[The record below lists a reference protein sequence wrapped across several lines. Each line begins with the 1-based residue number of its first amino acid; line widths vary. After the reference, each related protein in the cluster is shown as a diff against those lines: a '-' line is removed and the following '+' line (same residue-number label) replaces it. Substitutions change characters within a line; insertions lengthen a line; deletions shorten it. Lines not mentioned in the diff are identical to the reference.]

1 MSIFRPTRPS
11 RKPRYARPALQTLE
25 TRETPATLVSPT
37 TVTYQ
42 DTDGDDVTVRF
53 SKPVLTA
60 ANVNTVFQFNQGT
73 VIGSNGVEQQLWEID
88 LAGLGGAAKGTAVS
102 VLAARSPIHGGNGMA
117 NVGHIDATGID
128 LGAVVVDGD
137 LGQIN
142 AGDVT
147 TTTRGVASL
156 TVQSMGRFGAN
167 TQAPGGDLASSI
179 KGAIDRI
186 AVKSDFN
193 GARIDT
199 SGGLD
204 GRVGTIAIG
213 GSIIGGALPSSGLF
227 NVTGDIGSVTVKGN
241 IIGGT
246 SANSGVI
253 YCEGKLGSLTVG
265 GSVIGGTGDQAGT
278 ILSQNG
284 FGTVKIAG
292 DLIGNGWVSG
302 TVYAFGAGKTIGSV
316 TIGGSV
322 IGGTKEFS
330 GTIYSNGSIGP
341 VTVRGDLRGGFGSNS
356 GLIDTVNGNLGPIV
370 IGRSVIGGSGQ
381 DSAQIR
387 SPHKIASVLIGGSL
401 QGGLGIKSGRL
412 ESGGDMGSVTVRGSI
427 LGGDDHDLPGHS
439 DGSGA
444 IFSGGKI
451 QSVTVGGSVVGG
463 GGYSSLG
470 SAAAASGHISSTG
483 DAGPIRIGGDLLG
496 GQSTGPLSGSV
507 QIGGKLAGI
516 TIGGSV
522 RAGYGDYTGSI
533 TADNMGL
540 VNIRGNLQ
548 GGGIGLRSATIG
560 SAGSIAGITIGGSI
574 STGGNSG
581 SGRVLAARNIGP
593 ILVKGSLTGTAAA
606 PIIITAG
613 ANSIPVGTSNVV
625 IKSLTVNGSVEYANI
640 LAGYDT
646 GGMGV
651 NADAQIGAVVV
662 GGDWIASNLIAGSDP
677 GGDGKFGTFDDSLI
691 NFGQQNPA
699 ITASIAS
706 IVVKGQVLGSP
717 QAGDAFGFV
726 AQRVGSMSVGGS
738 LVKLAPGAS
747 KDNVALGPN
756 FDLRLNEV

>member
-1 MSIFRPTRPS
+1 MSVFRPSRPS

-60 ANVNTVFQFNQGT
+60 ANVNTVFHFNQGT
-73 VIGSNGVEQQLWEID
+73 VIGSNAQEQQLWEID

-102 VLAARSPIHGGNGMA
+102 VLAARSLSHGGNGMA

-128 LGAVVVDGD
+128 IGAVIVDGD
-137 LGQIN
+137 LGQID

-147 TTTRGVASL
+147 TTTRGLASL

-186 AVKSDFN
+186 TVKSDFN

-199 SGGLD
+199 

-213 GSIIGGALPSSGLF
+213 GSIVAGALPGSGLF
-227 NVTGDIGSVTVKGN
+227 NVFGDIGSVTVKGN

-253 YCEGKLGSLTVG
+253 YGHGKIGSLTVG
-265 GSVIGGTGDQAGT
+265 GSVIGGTGDQTGT
-278 ILSQNG
+278 VLGQNG
-284 FGTVKIAG
+284 FGTVKITG
-292 DLIGNGWVSG
+292 DLIGNGWLSG

-316 TIGGSV
+316 TIGGSI

-341 VTVRGDLRGGFGSNS
+341 VTVRQDLCGGFGNNS

-412 ESGGDMGSVTVRGSI
+412 ESGGDMGAVTVRGSV
-427 LGGDDHDLPGHS
+427 LGGDDHDLPGYS
-439 DGSGA
+439 NGSGA

-470 SAAAASGHISSTG
+470 SAAAASGQISSAG

-496 GQSTGPLSGSV
+496 GQSTGPFSGSV

-533 TADNMGL
+533 TAENMGL

-548 GGGIGLRSATIG
+548 GGGIGNRSATIG

-581 SGRVLAARNIGP
+581 SGRVLAGRNIGP
-593 ILVKGSLTGTAAA
+593 ILVKGSLAGTAAA
-606 PIIITAG
+606 PITITAG
-613 ANSIPVGTSNVV
+613 ANSIPVGTSEVV

-640 LAGYDT
+640 LAGYES

-662 GGDWIASNLIAGSDP
+662 GGDWIASNLIAGSDA
-677 GGDGKFGTFDDSLI
+677 GADGKFGTFDDSLI

-726 AQRVGSMSVGGS
+726 AQRIGSMSVGGS
-738 LVKLAPGAS
+738 LVKLTPGAS